1 MESFAGF
8 FARATSNLPYSY
20 QSALADVP
28 IASRI
33 LKVPTG
39 AGKTAA
45 AILPWLYRLVSGV
58 PDAPRRLVYCLPMRV
73 LVEQTRD
80 LAKVWAARVAPNVR
94 VQILMGGDVEREW
107 EERPETPAILI
118 GTQDMLLSRALNRG
132 YAMSRYRWPVHFGL
146 LNNDAL
152 WVCDEVQLM
161 GDGLA
166 TTAQLAAF
174 RSRFST
180 FGPTPTIWMSA
191 TLDPE
196 MLRTVDLQDQPPV
209 FELDPDDKAIEP
221 LRKRL
226 EAAKSVAPAP
236 EECRT
241 PEGLARFI
249 AVEHV
254 SGSQT
259 LAVVNRVARAQAVF
273 DEFRRV
279 APQVSCRLLHSRF
292 RPNEKQDWPAVL
304 SGQIPPEG
312 RVLISTQVVEAG
324 VDISSALLVTD
335 LAPWPSLVQRFGR
348 CNRAGERENGGRI
361 FWVDRPLTGKMK
373 DEALTEEMARP
384 YQLDELTEAESRLSG
399 LVSASP
405 NDLPNH
411 KIPYRPNHVLR
422 RRDLIDLFD
431 TTPDLSGY
439 DLDISR
445 FVRDENNRDVQIAW
459 RHDLPTGAD
468 KANAPSSGELCSV
481 PIGELA
487 ALIKSG
493 KSGSRLK
500 AVTWNALDGEWIS
513 VQIDTPLRP
522 GMVIVATSNSG
533 CYDTVRGWD
542 PWSTKPVVPVPQP
555 TAEQGTA
562 DDPLTF
568 RRYTQTLEAHS
579 AEVRDAMRVLLEA
592 LDGIGLAEYRDV
604 LFDVAL
610 RHDWGKAHPV
620 FQMSLNPVG
629 TGPLLAKS
637 KVEGRH
643 SRKYFRHELASA
655 LAILQNGGS
664 DLAAYLTAAH
674 HGKVRLSIRA
684 LPKETKP
691 ELPGARFARG
701 VHEGDILPPARLG
714 GLGTL
719 PVALDL
725 EPMMLGLSPQVE
737 PSWMER
743 MLRLRDDLGPFRLAY
758 LEALIVAA
766 DIRASSDPKEILP

>member
-1 MESFAGF
+1 LETFDQF
-8 FARATSNLPYSY
+8 FARATGNPPYPYQCKLASLPT
-20 QSALADVP
+20 
-28 IASRI
+28 ASRI

-45 AILPWLYRLVSGV
+45 AIIPWLYRFVSGA

-73 LVEQTRD
+73 LVEQTLQ
-80 LAKVWAARVAPNVR
+80 LAQDWVKCVAPEVH
-94 VQILMGGDVEREW
+94 VYALMGGDVNVEW
-107 EERPETPAILI
+107 EVHPERPAILI

-132 YAMSRYRWPVHFGL
+132 YAMSRYRWPVQFGL

-174 RSRFST
+174 RSRFTT

-196 MLRTVDLQDQPPV
+196 MLRTVDLQEQPPV
-209 FELDPDDKAIEP
+209 FELGPDDKANER
-221 LRKRL
+221 LWKRL

-236 EECRT
+236 EECRA
-241 PEGLARFI
+241 PEGLARFL
-249 AVEHV
+249 AAEHKP
-254 SGSQT
+254 GTQT

-273 DEFRRV
+273 DEFRRL
-279 APQVSCRLLHSRF
+279 APKVPCRLLHSRF
-292 RPNEKQDWPAVL
+292 RSNEKKIWPDL
-304 SGQIPPEG
+304 FREQIPSEG

-324 VDISSALLVTD
+324 LDISSALLITD

-348 CNRAGERENGGRI
+348 CNREGEQESGGRI

-373 DEALTEEMARP
+373 DEALNEEMARP
-384 YQLDELTEAESRLSG
+384 YQLAELKEASDRLARLG
-399 LVSASP
+399 SASP

-411 KIPYRPNHVLR
+411 KIPYRPTHVLR

-445 FVRDENNRDVQIAW
+445 FIRDENNRDVQIAW
-459 RHDLPTGAD
+459 RQELPIGGD
-468 KANAPSSGELCSV
+468 KESAPSSGELCSV

-487 ALIKSG
+487 ALIKSV

-500 AVTWNALDGEWIS
+500 AVTWNALDGEWIN
-513 VQIDTPLRP
+513 VRDNTPLRP
-522 GMVIVATSNSG
+522 GMVLVATANSG
-533 CYDTVRGWD
+533 CYDAIRGWNV
-542 PWSTKPVVPVPQP
+542 SYTKAVVPVPEM
-555 TAEQGTA
+555 TAEQGTP

-568 RRYTQTLEAHS
+568 LRYTQTLEAHS
-579 AEVRDAMRVLLEA
+579 VEVRDAMQVLLEA
-592 LDGIGLAEYRDV
+592 LEGIELDEYTET
-604 LFDVAL
+604 LLNVAL

-620 FQMSLNPVG
+620 FQMTLNPGG

-637 KVEGRH
+637 KVERRH

-655 LAILQNGGS
+655 LAILQSGGS
-664 DLAAYLTAAH
+664 DLATYLTAAH

-684 LPKETKP
+684 LPNENRPEKP
-691 ELPGARFARG
+691 GVRFARG
-701 VHEGDILPPARLG
+701 IHEGDILLAAQLG
-714 GLGTL
+714 EVNTL
-719 PVALDL
+719 PVTLDL
-725 EPMMLGLSPQVE
+725 EPMMLGLSARGE

-743 MLRLRDDLGPFRLAY
+743 MLSLRDALGPFRLAY

-766 DIRASSDPKEILP
+766 DVRASNKPTAVIS

>member
-1 MESFAGF
+1 METFEQF
-8 FARATSNLPYSY
+8 FARATDNPPYPY
-20 QSALADVP
+20 QCKLASLW

-45 AILPWLYRLVSGV
+45 AILPWLYRFVSGA

-73 LVEQTRD
+73 LVEQTLQ
-80 LAKVWAARVAPNVR
+80 LAQVWVKRVAPEVH
-94 VQILMGGDVEREW
+94 VYALMGGDVNVEW
-107 EERPETPAILI
+107 EKHPERPAILI

-174 RSRFST
+174 RSRFTT

-191 TLDPE
+191 TLDQE
-196 MLRTVDLQDQPPV
+196 MLRTVDLQEQPPV
-209 FELDPDDKAIEP
+209 FELGPDDKADER
-221 LRKRL
+221 LWKRL

-236 EECRT
+236 EECRS
-241 PEGLARFI
+241 PEGLARFL
-249 AVEHV
+249 AAEHKP
-254 SGSQT
+254 GTQT
-259 LAVVNRVARAQAVF
+259 LAVVNRVARAQAIF
-273 DEFRRV
+273 AEFRRLSPEV
-279 APQVSCRLLHSRF
+279 PCRLLHSRF
-292 RPNEKQDWPAVL
+292 RPHEKQDWSKVFSA
-304 SGQIPPEG
+304 QIPPEG

-324 VDISSALLVTD
+324 VDISSALLITD

-348 CNRAGERENGGRI
+348 CNRAGEQENGGRI

-373 DEALTEEMARP
+373 DEPITEEMARP
-384 YQLDELTEAESRLSG
+384 YQLDELKEAHDRLAG
-399 LVSASP
+399 LSSASP
-405 NDLPNH
+405 NNLPKY
-411 KIPYRPNHVLR
+411 KIRYRPNHVLR

-445 FVRDENNRDVQIAW
+445 FIRDENNRDLQIAW
-459 RHDLPTGAD
+459 RQELPSGGD
-468 KANAPSSGELCSV
+468 KESAPSSGELCSV

-500 AVTWNALDGEWIS
+500 AVTWNALDGEWIA
-513 VQIDTPLRP
+513 VRNDTPLRP
-522 GMVIVATSNSG
+522 GMVLVATANSG

-542 PWSTKPVVPVPQP
+542 PASTKPVVPVPHLKP
-555 TAEQGTA
+555 EEGTG

-568 RRYTQTLEAHS
+568 LKYTQTLEAHS
-579 AEVRDAMRVLLEA
+579 AEVRDAMRILLEA
-592 LDGIGLAEYRDV
+592 LTATGIDEYREV
-604 LFDVAL
+604 LLDVAL

-620 FQMSLNPVG
+620 FQMTLNPGG

-637 KVEGRH
+637 SGTGRH

-655 LAILQNGGS
+655 LAILQDGGS
-664 DLAAYLTAAH
+664 DLTAYLAAAH

-684 LPKETKP
+684 LPNEKKP
-691 ELPGARFARG
+691 ERPGVRFARG
-701 VHEGDILPPARLG
+701 IHEGDELLPAQLG
-714 GLGTL
+714 EVNTL
-719 PVALDL
+719 PITLDL
-725 EPMMLGLSPQVE
+725 EPMTLGLSPRGE

-743 MLRLRDDLGPFRLAY
+743 MLNLRDALGPFRLAY

-766 DIRASSDPKEILP
+766 DVRASNKPTAVIS